1 MRTNFRRESVLTLL
15 ILAALSACSDS
26 SAPDAP
32 PPNKVEAALA
42 RAGNAAGALAP
53 QLMGA
58 LGEALGAGG
67 PVKALEVCQV
77 RAPQIASS
85 LGAEQQLEIG
95 RTALRVRN
103 PANAADEWER
113 GVLANFVQRLTA
125 GADAN
130 SLEAHSVEAQ
140 DGGWRVRWMRGIV
153 LQPLCATC
161 HGDELAP
168 DLREELARRYPED
181 QATGFKPGELRGAF
195 TASVTIPRG

>member
-1 MRTNFRRESVLTLL
+1 MHTDFRRASVLPLLTL
-15 ILAALSACSDS
+15 AVFSACSDS
-26 SAPDAP
+26 NAPDAP
-32 PPNKVEAALA
+32 PPEKVEAALVRA
-42 RAGNAAGALAP
+42 RNAAGALAP

-77 RAPQIASS
+77 RAPQIASAV
-85 LGAEQQLEIG
+85 GAEQQLEIG

-113 GVLANFVQRLTA
+113 GVLADFAQRLTA

-168 DLREELARRYPED
+168 DLRAELARRYPSD
-181 QATGFKPGELRGAF
+181 QATGFKPGDLRGAF